1 MAAQDLT
8 TLANLKLWLPITSTN
23 TNDDASISRLITAV
37 SQDFQRA
44 TRRPDLLMAEYTEV
58 HQGDGS
64 TRMIAFHWP
73 IVTISGVIN
82 VGPSGNQFAINASE
96 DKIANGWY
104 IDEDIDPER
113 NFEIY
118 LNGYVF
124 ADGLPVSFGYTA
136 GYVQPG
142 QTVESGQIALPGDI
156 EQAVIDWCTFRY
168 KQRPNV
174 SATQRRSTEGESTES
189 PILDAPPNVLQV
201 IERYKRCFP
210 SIDRRADE
218 REERMQ
224 RSAPKPGKKG
234 R

>member
-8 TLANLKLWLPITSTN
+8 TIATLKLWLPITSTN

-44 TRRPDLLMAEYTEV
+44 TGRPDLLMADHTEV

-64 TRMIAFHWP
+64 SRMIAYHWP
-73 IVTISGVIN
+73 VISIATLT
-82 VGPSGNQFAINASE
+82 VGGSAIAASS
-96 DKIANGWY
+96 DKIGNGWY

-113 NFEIY
+113 IWNVY
-118 LNGYVF
+118 LNGYTFV
-124 ADGLPVSFGYTA
+124 DGLAVALDYTA